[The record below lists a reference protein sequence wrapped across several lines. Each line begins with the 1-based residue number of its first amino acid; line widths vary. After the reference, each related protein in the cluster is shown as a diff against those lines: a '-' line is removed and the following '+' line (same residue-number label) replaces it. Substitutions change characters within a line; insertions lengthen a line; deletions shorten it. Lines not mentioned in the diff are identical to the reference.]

1 MIKIEEP
8 DFIVV
13 DLFCGCGGSTLG
25 IEEAHANGR
34 KVGVVI
40 AAVNHDWKAIK
51 SHWTNHK
58 HVIHFEED
66 IRSLPLEGLDLLV
79 RTYRRLYPTAKLI
92 LWASLECTH
101 FSKAKGGQARQADSR
116 TLGRSLYMAWN
127 KETKRYRKAD
137 SYIQVLN
144 PDYIHIE
151 NVVEFLSWGP
161 LDASGQPVKEK
172 KGMHFRS
179 WCKSIKELGYVDDWK
194 LINAADHGA
203 YTKRTRLFGCFAK
216 NGLPIIWPESTHSK
230 HGDMFTEKWKPV
242 KHVLDFEDE
251 GISIFPQPGGRK
263 KYMSPKT
270 YKRVLAG
277 CEKFVP
283 KSNGPAFLLKYNST
297 NQKTGIYVPPSLE
310 DPCPTISTQSR
321 IGVVSPVTADFM
333 LKYHGCAGEGAML
346 QSMEDPAGTL
356 GTKDQI
362 AKVQADFL
370 INYQHSSETESIED
384 PAPTLVTKD
393 RIGVVHPT
401 WVDRNYTSGGQLNSI
416 EDPIGALPTVPKANL
431 VKAEHWLESF
441 YTNKNSTIN
450 LDDPCP
456 TVTTVPHEALVKA
469 QFIDQQYGES
479 KPISVDE
486 PVGALTNNPKNN
498 MVTTEG
504 FIVPQNY
511 DNGPVSLD
519 EPMQTITAN
528 RKHHYLVNPMWS
540 ETSRSIASSVEDP
553 CFTLV
558 ASMDSTPPYLVT
570 TEHGYLAIEVYPDD
584 PPIVVQLKEFMAA
597 HGIIDIKMRM
607 LRIPE
612 LKKIQGFPDEYYL
625 HGTQADMKKFIG
637 NSVHPLVPKRWY
649 EEKARVLREMEN
661 VA

>member
-1 MIKIEEP
+1 MITTAKRSITKSDLAWIEREISRITQEP
-8 DFIVV
+8 DFIVI
-13 DLFCGCGGSTLG
+13 DLFCGAGGTTIG
-25 IEEAHANGR
+25 IEEAYLDGK

-58 HVIHFEED
+58 HVVHFEED
-66 IRSLPLEGLDLLV
+66 IRTLSYQLEGLLVLLN
-79 RTYRRLYPTAKLI
+79 TYRKMWPNAKVI

-101 FSKAKGGQARQADSR
+101 FSKAKGGQARKADSR
-116 TLGRSLYMAWN
+116 TLARSLYMQFN
-127 KETKRYRKAD
+127 KTTRRYYKGD
-137 SYIQVLN
+137 SYIQQLN

-161 LDASGQPVKEK
+161 LDSHGQPVKEK

-179 WCKSIKELGYVDDWK
+179 WCKAIKELGYNDDWK
-194 LINAADHGA
+194 MINAADHGA

-216 NGLPIIWPESTHSK
+216 RGLPIIWPESSHSK
-230 HGDMFTEKWKPV
+230 HGDMFTEKWLPV
-242 KHVLDFEDE
+242 KHVLDFDDE
-251 GISIFPQPGGRK
+251 GVSVFPQPGGRK

-277 CEKFVP
+277 CEKFIP
-283 KSNGPAFLLKYNST
+283 KNEGPAFLLKYNST
-297 NQKTGIYVPPSLE
+297 NQKTGVYQPPSIDE
-310 DPCPTISTQSR
+310 PAPTISTQGR
-321 IGVVSPVTADFM
+321 VGLITPKG
-333 LKYHGCAGEGAML
+333 
-346 QSMEDPAGTL
+346 
-356 GTKDQI
+356 
-362 AKVQADFL
+362 FL
-370 INYQHSSETESIED
+370 ANYYSSGGQLASID
-384 PAPTLVTKD
+384 RPAPTLCTKD
-393 RIGVVHPT
+393 TSALIQPV
-401 WVDRNYTSGGQLNSI
+401 WVDRNYTSGGQHSSI
-416 EDPIGALPTVPKANL
+416 EDPIGALLPVPKANL
-431 VKAEHWLESF
+431 VKAEHWIESF
-441 YTNKNSTIN
+441 YTNKNSTID

-456 TVTTVPHEALVKA
+456 TITTKPHEALVKA
-469 QFIDQQYGES
+469 AFVDQQYGKS
-479 KPISVDE
+479 KPHSIED
-486 PVGALTNNPKNN
+486 PIGALPANPKNN
-498 MVTTEG
+498 LIQAEK
-504 FIVPQNY
+504 FIVPQNF
-511 DNGPVSLD
+511 DNGPVSID

-570 TEHGYLAIEVYPDD
+570 TEHGYLAIEIYPED
-584 PPIVVQLKEFMAA
+584 PPIVVKLKEFMAA

-612 LKKIQGFPDEYYL
+612 LKKIQGFPDDYHLY
-625 HGTQADMKKFIG
+625 GNQSDQKKFIG

-649 EEKARVLREMEN
+649 ETKAKQLREMQN